1 MVKAGQATPDRPG
14 LPTDEVCELR
24 LKLIA
29 EELQEL
35 AAAFG
40 YFLYFE
46 DDSKEQCEPHFRLL
60 KRSFLKPNL
69 RDAYDAVEDIMV
81 VTIGTGVAMGTDL
94 QPGWDEVHAS
104 NMSKFSVGSRKRED
118 GKWLKPPNWNPPKLQ
133 QILDAQ
139 LDAAAQRDKQQA
151 LV

>member
-29 EELQEL
+29 EELMEL
-35 AAAFG
+35 AEAFG
-40 YFLYFE
+40 YYIYME
-46 DDSKEQCEPHFRLL
+46 DDSKGKGAPALRLAKQSRL
-60 KRSFLKPNL
+60 VPSL

-104 NMSKFSVGSRKRED
+104 NMSKFIDGHRRPD
-118 GKWLKPPNWNPPKLQ
+118 GKWMKGPSYQPARLQ
-133 QILDAQ
+133 PILDAQ
-139 LDAAAQRDKQQA
+139 LGAAEQRDKQQA

>member
-1 MVKAGQATPDRPG
+1 MVKAGQATPDRPT
-14 LPTDEVCELR
+14 LPPDEVCELR

-29 EELQEL
+29 EELMEL
-35 AAAFG
+35 ANAFG
-40 YFLYFE
+40 YYLYLE
-46 DDSKEQCEPHFRLL
+46 DDSAGQGQPQIRLF
-60 KRSFLKPNL
+60 KRDFLKPSI

-104 NMSKFSVGSRKRED
+104 NMSKFIDGYRRPD
-118 GKWLKPPNWNPPKLQ
+118 GKWMKGPSYRPAQLQ
-133 QILDAQ
+133 PIIDAQ
-139 LDAAAQRDKQQA
+139 LAAAAERDKQRT